1 MVRQAVLC
9 TVRTPGQVVSIINEL
24 RDVGF
29 PYHDISILLP
39 DLSGG
44 AAKGGGILGRNRV
57 EASEETLEDADPS
70 EIIEGALGWVV
81 GIRSLSVP
89 DAGSFIAV
97 GPIVDTLSDAVLGL
111 TLGGLT
117 GALNG
122 MGLSDYEA
130 KQYEDSLK
138 KGSVLISVHTDD
150 LGERICIKAIFRR
163 ADAQDIATTRE
174 VVSNRR

>member
-39 DLSGG
+39 DLSG
-44 AAKGGGILGRNRV
+44 AAKGTGILSRKRV
-57 EASEETLEDADPS
+57 EISEDTLEDADPS

-97 GPIVDTLSDAVLGL
+97 GPIVDALSDAVLGL

-117 GALNG
+117 GALNS

-174 VVSNRR
+174 VVSHRR

>member
-39 DLSGG
+39 DLS
-44 AAKGGGILGRNRV
+44 AARGNAVTRKRV
-57 EASEETLEDADPS
+57 EISEDTLEDADPS

-97 GPIVDTLSDAVLGL
+97 GPIVDVLSDAVLGL
-111 TLGGLT
+111 TLGGLM
-117 GALNG
+117 GALNS

-130 KQYEDSLK
+130 KQYEESLK

-174 VVSNRR
+174 VVSHRR

>member
-9 TVRTPGQVVSIINEL
+9 TVQTPGQVVSIINEL

-39 DLSGG
+39 DLS
-44 AAKGGGILGRNRV
+44 AKKIDMSSRNRIDV
-57 EASEETLEDADPS
+57 PEDTLEDADPS

-111 TLGGLT
+111 TLGGLM
-117 GALNG
+117 GALNS
-122 MGLSDYEA
+122 MGLSDFEA

-138 KGSVLISVHTDD
+138 KGSVLLSVHTDD
-150 LGERICIKAIFRR
+150 LGEKICIKAIFRR

-174 VVSNRR
+174 VPSFRR

>member
-39 DLSGG
+39 DLSGVRG
-44 AAKGGGILGRNRV
+44 NAITRQRV
-57 EASEETLEDADPS
+57 EVSEDALEDADPS

-97 GPIVDTLSDAVLGL
+97 GPIVDVLSDAVLGL
-111 TLGGLT
+111 TMGGLT
-117 GALNG
+117 GALTT

-174 VVSNRR
+174 VVSHRR

>member
-39 DLSGG
+39 DLSGSRG
-44 AAKGGGILGRNRV
+44 SAITRKRV
-57 EASEETLEDADPS
+57 EVSEDTLEDADPS

-97 GPIVDTLSDAVLGL
+97 GPIVDVLSDAVLGL

-117 GALNG
+117 GALTS
-122 MGLSDYEA
+122 MGLSDYES

-174 VVSNRR
+174 VVSHRR